1 MLRSRVIRTILFWG
15 RRTRVA
21 VAEPCVKMVKQVVP
35 RYLRLNRLTQF
46 NGAAIQHDLL
56 GNRLQDGRYLYR
68 WDALN
73 RLVGM
78 QAYQASGRFKV
89 VGDAWRFVYRADGL
103 RVVREKVSQ
112 EAVADG
118 GGEGGGSSRTEYLYD
133 GQMPVCEQE
142 FAGSTL
148 RTTRVNFL
156 GARGIE
162 AVVTVDHTRGN
173 QVALRWLLYDG
184 HGNLVRMM
192 SPNYTLSAFQW
203 RGVWG
208 EVQGSLGT
216 GRGYCA
222 NLGHP
227 EDETGLVYMRAR
239 YYEPA
244 TGRFLSEDPARD
256 GVNWYL
262 YAEGNPV
269 QGVDFSGTRTYIDL
283 GGGWLIAIDGHPGD
297 PVADMHMWYKGKRIG
312 SIWNSGTWKHMWNEL
327 SKNKAKDLIERLEAH
342 ESKRVRGW
350 TKVLRRAGYSSV
362 VIYFQQ
368 DPLDFI
374 AIMFDIRGDHET
386 AALIDQIN
394 RML

>member
-1 MLRSRVIRTILFWG
+1 V
-15 RRTRVA
+15 VA
-21 VAEPCVKMVKQVVP
+21 
-35 RYLRLNRLTQF
+35 
-46 NGAAIQHDLL
+46 
-56 GNRLQDGRYLYR
+56 
-68 WDALN
+68 
-73 RLVGM
+73 
-78 QAYQASGRFKV
+78 
-89 VGDAWRFVYRADGL
+89 
-103 RVVREKVSQ
+103 
-112 EAVADG
+112 
-118 GGEGGGSSRTEYLYD
+118 
-133 GQMPVCEQE
+133 
-142 FAGSTL
+142 
-148 RTTRVNFL
+148 
-156 GARGIE
+156 
-162 AVVTVDHTRGN
+162 VDHTRGN
-173 QVALRWLLYDG
+173 QVSLRWLLYDG
-184 HGNLVRMM
+184 HGNLVRLMA
-192 SPNYTLSAFQW
+192 PDYRLSAFQW

-208 EVQGSLGT
+208 EGQGSLGT

-244 TGRFLSEDPARD
+244 TGRFISEDPARD

-262 YAEGNPV
+262 YAAGNPV
-269 QGVDFSGTRTYIDL
+269 QDVDFSGTRTYIDL

-297 PVADMHMWYKGKRIG
+297 PVADMHIWYKGKRIG
-312 SIWNSGTWKHMWNEL
+312 SIWNSVTWKHMWNEL

-350 TKVLRRAGYSSV
+350 AKVLRRAGYSSV